1 MKRKAYIWIMK
12 ILMWISVAITCGLVV
27 FVIGFVLYKG
37 VPNITWKLLTTK
49 PSYLTKNIG
58 ILPDILNTFYIVIA
72 TLVVVLPL
80 GVGAAI
86 YLTEYATNKKLVAV
100 IEYAAETLSG
110 IPSIIYGLVGM
121 LFFCEFLKMQTSI
134 LAGAMTLVI
143 MNLPTI
149 MRTTQE
155 SLKTVPQSYR
165 EGDFGLGAGKW
176 RVIRTVVLPSCVDGI
191 MTGCILAI
199 GRILGESAALLFTA
213 GFAHT
218 INGFIDGL
226 GRAGATLTVALY
238 MYAKEQG
245 EFGVAFAIAAILM
258 VLTVFINLAAKFTG
272 LYFKKKVE

>member
-1 MKRKAYIWIMK
+1 MKRKAYYLDNENTNVDIRCDKPAVLWY
-12 ILMWISVAITCGLVV
+12 

-110 IPSIIYGLVGM
+110 IPSNYIRSCWNVV
-121 LFFCEFLKMQTSI
+121 FLRIFSRCRHQYIGGCDDACYYESPDNYENNT
-134 LAGAMTLVI
+134 G
-143 MNLPTI
+143 
-149 MRTTQE
+149 
-155 SLKTVPQSYR
+155 SLKNSSAKVTG
-165 EGDFGLGAGKW
+165 EGAFGLGAGKW

-199 GRILGESAALLFTA
+199 GRILGDSAALLFTA

-218 INGFIDGL
+218 INGFVDGL
-226 GRAGATLTVALY
+226 GRAGATLTVATLC
-238 MYAKEQG
+238 
-245 EFGVAFAIAAILM
+245 LC
-258 VLTVFINLAAKFTG
+258 
-272 LYFKKKVE
+272 